1 MDLQQKEVG
10 TAPKTH
16 TDIDYVRERIT
27 SIHNTEMKLV
37 SFLDNFSKLL
47 TAMHDVNVEEE
58 SEGSDGAGAVVNGRS
73 HETNGRVDGMENDDD
88 DNDDDDDDDDMEDKI
103 RAANGVRR
111 DNLAEQEKKMKQLID
126 NCYDDLSNASV
137 HLRRELKL
145 LELKLPLPPNLSKKA
160 SGTNNQKLKQLL
172 TQPQSESEA

>member
-1 MDLQQKEVG
+1 MDLQQKEVD
-10 TAPKTH
+10 TAANTP
-16 TDIDYVRERIT
+16 TDIHYVRERIT
-27 SIHNTEMKLV
+27 SIHNTELKLV

-58 SEGSDGAGAVVNGRS
+58 SEGSAGTGAVVNGKS
-73 HETNGRVDGMENDDD
+73 HETNGSVDGME
-88 DNDDDDDDDDMEDKI
+88 DDDDDDDDDEDMEDKI

-172 TQPQSESEA
+172 TQPQFESEA